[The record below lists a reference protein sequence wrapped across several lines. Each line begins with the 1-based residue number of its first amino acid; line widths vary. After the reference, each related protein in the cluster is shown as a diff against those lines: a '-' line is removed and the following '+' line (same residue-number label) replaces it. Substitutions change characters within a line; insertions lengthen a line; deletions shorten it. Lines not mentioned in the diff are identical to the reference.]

1 MKKLLLFLTCLTAL
15 GTLFASAAVQTLSI
29 KGATGTLQDDSSVIF
44 GSENLTYSKA
54 KYLKLISFPETENL
68 SPVIEAIPGIGS
80 NTSNSPSYN
89 KEGSLR
95 LYSNNTL
102 EIRAIDNKTISKLV
116 FTLANTSKYTDP
128 TVTNGS
134 GSVDSNKTYY
144 TWVADS
150 ETSNMTIS
158 MPSTS
163 GKQFCF
169 TDVTVTYETKGQTD
183 PTPSENI
190 ITEIITA
197 KDFNHNTSQ
206 YLQKSFT
213 STETGISYSAV
224 FNGNNSLITFN
235 SGNKN
240 LGKHSEFVVT
250 NNPKGYIL
258 KKISIEFNTD
268 DYAKSGILAYA
279 QTTNYKP
286 ADTSSS
292 STRDKEGDNLG
303 TIGSGENMVAEISPT
318 SSSYTAMALFPNKT
332 SVIGMKSITL
342 VWEMPLEPEEPA
354 GDINVS
360 HAKHFQLKEY
370 SGDDYIAVM
379 AGTPLIFTSEG
390 AEHISVS
397 IDIDGISSSE
407 TVDGCIIEWAAPL
420 AEYDG
425 EITVTATKDNGS
437 QPVVKIYDLNVEE
450 IEPEIPDYD
459 IDENSQYIYIY
470 SPKGA
475 LSVKIEEATEEPSSI
490 MRIEAHDWM
499 HPDGVYPK
507 EYEIDYSNLNG
518 IVRISAKSV
527 TPITETNP
535 ISFYINENGLVS
547 GIENVAADNAS
558 AEAVLYNLQGQRVEA
573 DCPGIYIRMQGG
585 KAEKFIVR

>member
-44 GSENLTYSKA
+44 DSETLSYTKA
-54 KYLKLISFPETENL
+54 KYLKLISFPETEEQ
-68 SPVIEAIPGIGS
+68 SPAIEAIPGIGS

-95 LYSNNTL
+95 LYPNNTL
-102 EIRAIDNKTISKLV
+102 EIRAIDNKIISKLV

-144 TWVADS
+144 TWVATS
-150 ETSNMTIS
+150 ETSNMTIT

-163 GKQFCF
+163 SMQFCF
-169 TDVTVTYETKGQTD
+169 TEVTVTYKTEGQTD
-183 PTPSENI
+183 PTPSESI

-224 FNGNNSLITFN
+224 FNGNNSLIAFN
-235 SGNKN
+235 SGNAN

-258 KKISIEFNTD
+258 KKVSIQFSADN
-268 DYAKSGILAYA
+268 YAEKGILAYA

-286 ADTSSS
+286 ADTSSPS
-292 STRDKEGDNLG
+292 SRDKEGDNLG
-303 TIGSGENMVAEISPT
+303 IIGSGENMVAEIPLT
-318 SSSYTAMALFPNKT
+318 SSSYTAIALFPNGDT
-332 SVIGMKSITL
+332 SIGMNSITL
-342 VWEMPLEPEEPA
+342 VWEMPLEPEQPA

-360 HAKHFQLKEY
+360 HVKHFQLEEY
-370 SGDDYIAVM
+370 TSDDYIAVM
-379 AGTPLIFTSEG
+379 AGTPLKFTSEG
-390 AEHISVS
+390 ADHISIS
-397 IDIDGISSSE
+397 TDIDDIPSSE
-407 TVDGCIIEWAAPL
+407 TVDGCIIEWTAPL
-420 AEYDG
+420 AEYAG
-425 EITVTATKDNGS
+425 EITVTATRDNGS
-437 QPVVKIYDLNVEE
+437 QPVVKTYDLYVEE

-459 IDENSQYIYIY
+459 IDESSQYIYIY
-470 SPKGA
+470 SSKGA

-499 HPDGVYPK
+499 HPEGVYPR

-518 IVRISAKSV
+518 TARISAKSI
-527 TPITETNP
+527 TPITESSP
-535 ISFYINENGLVS
+535 ISFFINENGLVS
-547 GIENVAADNAS
+547 GIENVAADNDS
-558 AEAVLYNLQGQRVEA
+558 AEAAYYNLQGQRVEA
-573 DCPGIYIRMQGG
+573 DRAGIYIRVQGG
-585 KAEKFIVR
+585 KAEKFIVH